1 MLILSWGCGRVIL
14 LIYTS
19 ASTGTDTPAGQR
31 LGEKKGSNQQ
41 RLSAN
46 RRIKPCKRLLGKIAD
61 CVCR

>member
-19 ASTGTDTPAGQR
+19 ASTER